1 MATLDKKQQGTMNT
15 VAGVLPIAGT
25 AIGSI
30 WGPAG
35 ATVGGAAGGITGGI
49 LSTIS
54 GMLGEKPDSV
64 GPTGAQKSVQ
74 SAALFNL
81 SKLMS
86 QNGLTAAQVSRMVE
100 LEGQAD
106 LASIQ
111 LMNVLEQSANMSPLA
126 KEAVANTIVKETAK
140 RGVDTAKNIAN
151 LDIQAER
158 EREKALISGTAVA
171 SDVSTAIQQALTRQ
185 EAQENLWEQTRWTNF
200 AANASAIGETAGA
213 LTEYFS
219 EGTPKWTWD
228 KNPNKFNTA
237 EQQKSVD
244 MSVASK
250 AGILGAMESNANPKN
265 DPFSYDTKVDE
276 IMYSKKY
283 NTDGV
288 VKLQQDTPY
297 NEFMGEFG
305 SMTEMIKWEEQYR
318 KTWGVGSSLLSGK

>member
-1 MATLDKKQQGTMNT
+1 MATLDKKQQGAMNT
-15 VAGVLPIAGT
+15 VAGVLPMAGT

-35 ATVGGAAGGITGGI
+35 ATIGGAAGGMTGGI

-64 GPTGAQKSVQ
+64 GPTGAQRSVQ

-185 EAQENLWEQTRWTNF
+185 EAQENLWEQTRWQNF

-219 EGTPKWTWD
+219 EGTPKWYWGNEPKELRAIDARTGLE
-228 KNPNKFNTA
+228 KLSPQEASALEYQRKAENTPLS
-237 EQQKSVD
+237 E
-244 MSVASK
+244 
-250 AGILGAMESNANPKN
+250 
-265 DPFSYDTKVDE
+265 
-276 IMYSKKY
+276 
-283 NTDGV
+283 NTDNAFVAGGSTDSV
-288 VKLQQDTPY
+288 YGDLWNKYMGKGFETEQDEMNSFVKTMS
-297 NEFMGEFG
+297 F
-305 SMTEMIKWEEQYR
+305 
-318 KTWGVGSSLLSGK
+318 VGSL

>member
-54 GMLGEKPDSV
+54 GMLGEKPDSL
-64 GPTGAQKSVQ
+64 GPTGAQLSVQ
-74 SAALFNL
+74 SASLFNL

-86 QNGLTAAQVSRMVE
+86 ERGLTAAQVSRMVE

-111 LMNVLEQSANMSPLA
+111 LMNALEQSANMSPLA
-126 KEAVANTIVKETAK
+126 KEAVANTIIKEAAK

-158 EREKALISGTAVA
+158 EREKALIRGTAVA
-171 SDVSTAIQQALTRQ
+171 SDASTAIQAALTRQ
-185 EAQENLWEQTRWTNF
+185 EAQENLWEQTRWQNF

-219 EGTPKWTWD
+219 EGTPKWSWG
-228 KNPNKFNTA
+228 NKKTA
-237 EQQKSVD
+237 DVENVEKPSDETYGLTKSK
-244 MSVASK
+244 MNE
-250 AGILGAMESNANPKN
+250 LGLRP
-265 DPFSYDTKVDE
+265 
-276 IMYSKKY
+276 I
-283 NTDGV
+283 
-288 VKLQQDTPY
+288 DTPSALY
-297 NEFMGEFG
+297 PF
-305 SMTEMIKWEEQYR
+305 QV
-318 KTWGVGSSLLSGK
+318 KTGLENLSGKEMDEIKAKRILENPEDMTQKEMDDFVRRMSFVGSL

>member
-185 EAQENLWEQTRWTNF
+185 EQQENLWEQTRWTNF

-219 EGTPKWTWD
+219 EGTPKWSWGNEPKELRAIDAKTGLE
-228 KNPNKFNTA
+228 KLSPQETSALEYQRKAENTPLS
-237 EQQKSVD
+237 E
-244 MSVASK
+244 
-250 AGILGAMESNANPKN
+250 
-265 DPFSYDTKVDE
+265 
-276 IMYSKKY
+276 
-283 NTDGV
+283 NTDNAFVAGGSTDSV
-288 VKLQQDTPY
+288 YGDLWNKYMGKGFETEQDEMNSFVKRMS
-297 NEFMGEFG
+297 F
-305 SMTEMIKWEEQYR
+305 
-318 KTWGVGSSLLSGK
+318 VGSL

>member
-25 AIGSI
+25 AIGSV

-185 EAQENLWEQTRWTNF
+185 EQQENLWEQTRWTNF

-219 EGTPKWTWD
+219 EGTPKWSWD
-228 KNPNKFNTA
+228 KNKPLTDKPTDETYGLTKSKMDELGLRPIDTSRDLYFQAQTGLENLSSKEMA
-237 EQQKSVD
+237 ELKAQRVWENRPIEDTQEEMNAFVKI
-244 MSVASK
+244 MSH
-250 AGILGAMESNANPKN
+250 
-265 DPFSYDTKVDE
+265 
-276 IMYSKKY
+276 
-283 NTDGV
+283 
-288 VKLQQDTPY
+288 
-297 NEFMGEFG
+297 
-305 SMTEMIKWEEQYR
+305 
-318 KTWGVGSSLLSGK
+318 VGSLM

>member
-25 AIGSI
+25 AIGSV

-54 GMLGEKPDSV
+54 GMLGEKPDSL
-64 GPTGAQKSVQ
+64 GPTGAQLSAQ
-74 SAALFNL
+74 SASLFNL

-86 QNGLTAAQVSRMVE
+86 QSGLTAAQVSRMVE

-171 SDVSTAIQQALTRQ
+171 SDVSTAIQIALTKQ

-219 EGTPKWTWD
+219 EGTPKWSWD
-228 KNPNKFNTA
+228 KNKPLTDKPTDETYGLTKSKMDELGLRPIDTSRDLYFQAQTGLENLSSKEMA
-237 EQQKSVD
+237 ELKAQRVWENRPIEDTQEEMNAFVKI
-244 MSVASK
+244 MSH
-250 AGILGAMESNANPKN
+250 
-265 DPFSYDTKVDE
+265 
-276 IMYSKKY
+276 
-283 NTDGV
+283 
-288 VKLQQDTPY
+288 
-297 NEFMGEFG
+297 
-305 SMTEMIKWEEQYR
+305 
-318 KTWGVGSSLLSGK
+318 VGSLM

>member
-1 MATLDKKQQGTMNT
+1 MALDKKQQGTMNT

-54 GMLGEKPDSV
+54 GMLGEKPDSL
-64 GPTGAQKSVQ
+64 GPTGAQLSAQ
-74 SAALFNL
+74 SASLFNL

-86 QNGLTAAQVSRMVE
+86 QSGLTAAQVSRMVE

-171 SDVSTAIQQALTRQ
+171 SDVSTAIQIALTKQ

-219 EGTPKWTWD
+219 EGTPKWSWD
-228 KNPNKFNTA
+228 KNKPLTDKPTDETYGLTKSKMDELGLRPIDTSRDLYFQAQTGLENLSSKEMA
-237 EQQKSVD
+237 ELKAQRVWENRPIEDTQEEMNAFVKI
-244 MSVASK
+244 MSH
-250 AGILGAMESNANPKN
+250 
-265 DPFSYDTKVDE
+265 
-276 IMYSKKY
+276 
-283 NTDGV
+283 
-288 VKLQQDTPY
+288 
-297 NEFMGEFG
+297 
-305 SMTEMIKWEEQYR
+305 
-318 KTWGVGSSLLSGK
+318 VGSLM